1 MSLVTLTEHD
11 APPPLVQVVPP
22 AYRQDW
28 MTYSLRI
35 GHLNVSL
42 SAAELDTLIYE
53 ATAARAAY
61 LEEIDAAS
69 LAGAQT

>member
-1 MSLVTLTEHD
+1 MSLVTLSQHD
-11 APPPLVQVVPP
+11 APPPIVQVIQPDF
-22 AYRQDW
+22 RQEW
-28 MTYSLRI
+28 LMYSLRI

-61 LEEIDAAS
+61 LEETDALS
-69 LAGAQT
+69 LAGAQA